1 VAGHPAAGRPL
12 CGRLPGAA
20 ALSAALAL
28 VLSGCISEEREVVLG
43 DQIAAQ
49 INVQLPLVRDAEVN
63 RYLTALGRGIA
74 AHSERPHLEYH
85 FYIVDSPTLNAF
97 ALPGGH
103 VYVHRGL
110 VERTRNASELAGVL
124 AHEIGH
130 VAARH
135 GAQNLQRQLRTR
147 SMAATMYHLILDRGP
162 LLDREA
168 LDLGG
173 ALWNAS
179 HSRRAEVEADRLA
192 VRYLLQSGV
201 DPRGMLSLFSV
212 LWEEE
217 QQAGAPEQGSWFST
231 HPGTMR
237 RMEATRGK
245 IREQLPRYGA
255 DGLAVDEEAFP
266 RFLARLQALPSTGM
280 LPLLL
285 PPGHPAHPAQGGDE

>member
-1 VAGHPAAGRPL
+1 MAVKGVPDRPRR
-12 CGRLPGAA
+12 GRLRGGALLA
-20 ALSAALAL
+20 GAALA
-28 VLSGCISEEREVVLG
+28 LSGCISEERELVLG

-49 INVQLPLVRDAEVN
+49 LNAQLPLVQDPAVTLYVN
-63 RYLTALGRGIA
+63 RLGRAIA
-74 AHSERPHLEYH
+74 ARSERPHLQYH
-85 FYIVDSPTLNAF
+85 FYIIDTPTLNAF

-103 VYVHRGL
+103 IYVNRGL
-110 VERTRNASELAGVL
+110 VERTGNVSQLAGIL
-124 AHEIGH
+124 AHEIAH

-135 GAQNLQRQLRTR
+135 GAENLQRQLRTR

-179 HSRRAEVEADRLA
+179 NSRKAEVEADRMA
-192 VRYLLQSGV
+192 VRYLLRSGV

-217 QQAGAPEQGSWFST
+217 QEAGSGGVSWFST
-231 HPGTMR
+231 HPGTIR
-237 RMEATRGK
+237 RMEATRAK
-245 IREQLPRYGA
+245 IRETLPRYPA
-255 DGLAVDEEAFP
+255 EELANDDPSYQA
-266 RFLARLQALPSTGM
+266 FLARLRGLPVPRM

-285 PPGHPAHPAQGGDE
+285 PPDHPAHPARSGGE